1 MSQKSE
7 EHADL
12 MGEGNETIDFID
24 IYASQRPREDI
35 HIVTQYWHGRWTNST
50 KNTYNFFQRTA
61 AKWELALS
69 FDAQNMSR
77 HEDITGKIRSTGL
90 YTY

>member
-35 HIVTQYWHGRWTNST
+35 HIVTQY
-50 KNTYNFFQRTA
+50 
-61 AKWELALS
+61 
-69 FDAQNMSR
+69 
-77 HEDITGKIRSTGL
+77 
-90 YTY
+90 